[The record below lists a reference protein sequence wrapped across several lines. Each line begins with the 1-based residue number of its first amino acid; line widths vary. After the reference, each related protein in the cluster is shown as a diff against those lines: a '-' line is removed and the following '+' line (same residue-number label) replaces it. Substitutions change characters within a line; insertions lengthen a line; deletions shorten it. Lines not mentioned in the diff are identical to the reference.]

1 MENPL
6 PVADTHL
13 VNEITIDGLRWLVS
27 QLAWERTLADLRG
40 RHAGTDTERTETSL
54 PRAA

>member
-1 MENPL
+1 
-6 PVADTHL
+6 
-13 VNEITIDGLRWLVS
+13 VNEITIEGLRWLVS

-40 RHAGTDTERTETSL
+40 RHAGTDTDTDTSL